1 MFLVNPCNRGGEYV
15 YLQLAS
21 AMLCELLCSPTR
33 APHVTKTGG
42 DGMKTLKIASV
53 LMVLTGLAL
62 ASVPAQNR
70 PRSTAESVRGHFDS
84 INGRVLEMA
93 KDFPEEKY
101 NFRLKP
107 EMRSFGAVIVH
118 IASGNVYAAKAG
130 RGEKV
135 NWDELDPNNY
145 KTKTEIIALMEKSMA
160 DADATLKSLPDET
173 FAKTVEPWLG
183 VTEHTAEHY
192 GLLVAYYRANGL
204 VPPASRPKK

>member
-1 MFLVNPCNRGGEYV
+1 
-15 YLQLAS
+15 
-21 AMLCELLCSPTR
+21 
-33 APHVTKTGG
+33 
-42 DGMKTLKIASV
+42 MKALKIASV
-53 LMVLTGLAL
+53 LTILAGLAL

-70 PRSTAESVRGHFDS
+70 SRSTAESVRGHFDS

-101 NFRLKP
+101 DFRLKP
-107 EMRSFGAVIVH
+107 EMRPFGAVIVH

-160 DADATLKSLPDET
+160 DADTTLKSLPDEA
-173 FAKTVEPWLG
+173 FSKTVEPWLG

-192 GLLVAYYRANGL
+192 GLLVGYYRANGL